1 VTVEYPVMDG
11 VTLDASEQRVLDA
24 ETVDYVDASDD
35 DLVAVLVGSIEK
47 ASYTPRGTLDI
58 TFSVPFD
65 IVGDPTALMRSQG
78 RMLTVELRRRG

>member
-1 VTVEYPVMDG
+1 VTVEYPTMDG
-11 VTLDASEQRVLDA
+11 VALDPSELRVMNA
-24 ETVDYVDASDD
+24 RTVPYVDAQDD
-35 DLVAVLVGSIEK
+35 ELIAVLIGSIEK
-47 ASYTPRGTLDI
+47 ATYTPRGTLDI